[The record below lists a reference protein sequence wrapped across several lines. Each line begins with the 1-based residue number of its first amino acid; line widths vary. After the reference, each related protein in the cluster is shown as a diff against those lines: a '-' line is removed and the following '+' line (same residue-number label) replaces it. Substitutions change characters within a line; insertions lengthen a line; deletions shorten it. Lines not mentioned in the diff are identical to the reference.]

1 MCCTMV
7 RAAAVCQGG
16 FVAILRSVWH
26 VPVLTSGSSSWAIV
40 ARSESRGLRKL
51 VIVDQAKTNMPKFLV
66 VSTSG
71 NATSNSRKMGRL
83 AFHHLQKIQPD
94 CEWLDLSELDL
105 PLCDADACYLTPGAQ
120 KLSRAI
126 KAADGIMV
134 AAPVYNYD
142 VSAAAKN
149 MIELTG
155 KAWEDK
161 VVGFLCAAG
170 GMSSYMSVM
179 AYANSLML
187 DFRTVIIP
195 RFVYAT
201 ADAFSDDALTDAK
214 VGRRIEQVAEELVRF
229 TNALRG

>member
-1 MCCTMV
+1 M
-7 RAAAVCQGG
+7 
-16 FVAILRSVWH
+16 
-26 VPVLTSGSSSWAIV
+26 P
-40 ARSESRGLRKL
+40 KYL
-51 VIVDQAKTNMPKFLV
+51 VI
-66 VSTSG
+66 STSG
-71 NATSNSRKMGRL
+71 NSTSNSRKLGRH
-83 AFHHLQKIQPD
+83 AFGYLQKLKAD
-94 CEWLDLSELDL
+94 VTWLDLSELNL
-105 PLCDADACYLTPGAQ
+105 PLCDADACYAEPGAQ
-120 KLSRAI
+120 ALSQAI
-126 KAADGIMV
+126 KSADGILV

-155 KAWEDK
+155 SAWEDK

-201 ADAFSDDALTDAK
+201 GDAFNDEQITEEK
-214 VGRRIEQVAEELVRF
+214 VNHRIERVAEELVRF
-229 TNALRG
+229 TTALR

>member
-1 MCCTMV
+1 M
-7 RAAAVCQGG
+7 
-16 FVAILRSVWH
+16 
-26 VPVLTSGSSSWAIV
+26 P
-40 ARSESRGLRKL
+40 KYL
-51 VIVDQAKTNMPKFLV
+51 VI
-66 VSTSG
+66 STSG
-71 NATSNSRKMGRL
+71 NAESNSRIMGRV
-83 AFHHLQKIQPD
+83 AFDQLEKKQVD
-94 CEWLDLSELDL
+94 CEWIDISGLDL
-105 PLCDADACYLTPGAQ
+105 PLCDADKCYLNPAAQ
-120 KLSRAI
+120 RLQKTI
-126 KAADGIMV
+126 QAADGMIV

-155 KAWEDK
+155 SAWEDK

-201 ADAFSDDALTDAK
+201 GDAFDGDKLVDKK
-214 VGRRIEQVAEELVRF
+214 VETRVEQVADELIRF
-229 TNALRG
+229 TTALRGGSKNQGG